1 MCYSDFCC
9 YDNKILKEISLRQRI
24 FFWLLGLSSDQ
35 SSVFAP
41 LFQHFQSCTEEENH
55 GRSGSV
61 VTSFSL
67 HNSQEAERDS

>member
-9 YDNKILKEISLRQRI
+9 CDNKILKGNSLRQRI

-35 SSVFAP
+35 ASVLAP
-41 LFQHFQSCTEEENH
+41 LFQHFQSCTEEEHH
-55 GRSGSV
+55 GRSGSA

-67 HNSQEAERDS
+67 HNSQGAERDS